1 MIFLSRVISMLKN
14 TIHQNTD
21 YKYDVRSRVMVINA
35 TFNNISVTLW
45 RSVFMGGG
53 TGGTRDHHRPVA
65 SH

>member
-1 MIFLSRVISMLKN
+1 MSRVISMLKN

-45 RSVFMGGG
+45 RSVLMVEK
-53 TGGTRDHHRPVA
+53 TGVPCDYHRPVA